1 MANILRYQFKMIAL
15 TIAPMPTESALAPA
29 GSDYDPTT
37 AETFD
42 SVHED
47 FARLRAHCPV
57 AYSNAF
63 DGFWAVTRY
72 QDTVNILLD
81 PDTYITSVRNVV
93 PGSAATG
100 RRPPLHL
107 NPPEHTPYRRAIDR
121 ALSPSRIAAIEPAT
135 RRIARDLAKE
145 LVARGEADLVEHFSS
160 PLPAFVFGEWMGLSE
175 RQTRILWDTAR
186 AYVKA
191 WESFDKQN
199 VAAVGAELM
208 KMAVEVI
215 AQRRANPRD
224 PTVDPT
230 SSLLAARDASGNPF
244 PDELLAGC
252 VRQVL
257 VVGLVAPPIF
267 LGSIA
272 VHLARDRNLQ
282 QQLRNDLSLI
292 PDALEEFLRLYTPYR
307 GFARTA
313 RHEVTIGGRTIKPA
327 EPIALVYASANRDE
341 SIFPLPNEFILCRPN
356 ISQHLAFG
364 RGPHMCAGTGLARQQ
379 LRIALEEILKNT
391 SHFEL
396 SGEIRVS
403 GMPEVGPICV
413 PLRLTAP

>member
-1 MANILRYQFKMIAL
+1 MNINSGMSSTDA
-15 TIAPMPTESALAPA
+15 
-29 GSDYDPTT
+29 DYDPTLP
-37 AETFD
+37 ETFD

-57 AYSNAF
+57 AHSNAF
-63 DGFWAVTRY
+63 DGFWAITRY
-72 QDTVNILLD
+72 QDIVDILFD

-121 ALSPSRIAAIEPAT
+121 ALSPSRVAAIEPAT
-135 RRIARDLAKE
+135 RRIARDLAKA
-145 LVARGEADLVEHFSS
+145 LVARGEADFVEHFSS
-160 PLPAFVFGEWMGLSE
+160 PLPAFVFGEWMGLEE
-175 RQTRILWDTAR
+175 RQTMILWDTAR

-191 WESFDKQN
+191 WEAFDKQT
-199 VAAVGAELM
+199 VAAAGAKLM
-208 KMAVEVI
+208 AMAVEVI
-215 AQRRANPRD
+215 AQRRAAPLD

-230 SSLLAARDASGNPF
+230 SSLLAARDPEGNPF
-244 PDELLAGC
+244 PNEMLAGC

-272 VHLARDRNLQ
+272 VHLARDLKLQ
-282 QQLRNDLSLI
+282 QQLRSDPSLI

-313 RHEVTIGGRTIKPA
+313 RHEVTIRGRSIRPA

-341 SIFPLPNEFILCRPN
+341 SVFPRPNEFLLRRSN

-364 RGPHMCAGTGLARQQ
+364 RGPHMCAGTALARQQ
-379 LRIALEEILKNT
+379 LRIALEEILGN
-391 SHFEL
+391 SSIFQL
-396 SGEIRVS
+396 CGAIRMS
-403 GMPEVGPICV
+403 GMPEVGPIFV
-413 PLRLTAP
+413 PLRLSAP

>member
-1 MANILRYQFKMIAL
+1 MNINSGMSSTDA
-15 TIAPMPTESALAPA
+15 
-29 GSDYDPTT
+29 DYDPTLP
-37 AETFD
+37 ETFD

-57 AYSNAF
+57 AHSNAF
-63 DGFWAVTRY
+63 DGFWAITRY
-72 QDTVNILLD
+72 QDIVDILFD

-121 ALSPSRIAAIEPAT
+121 ALSPSRVAAIEPAT
-135 RRIARDLAKE
+135 RRIARDLAKA
-145 LVARGEADLVEHFSS
+145 LVARGEADFVEHFSS
-160 PLPAFVFGEWMGLSE
+160 PLPAFVFGEWMGLEE
-175 RQTRILWDTAR
+175 RQTMILWDTAR

-191 WESFDKQN
+191 WEAFDKQT
-199 VAAVGAELM
+199 VAAAGAKLM
-208 KMAVEVI
+208 AMAVEVI
-215 AQRRANPRD
+215 AQRRAAPLD

-230 SSLLAARDASGNPF
+230 SSLLAARDPEGNPF

-272 VHLARDRNLQ
+272 VHLARDLKLQ
-282 QQLRNDLSLI
+282 QQLRSDPSLI

-313 RHEVTIGGRTIKPA
+313 RHEVTIRGRSIRPTEA
-327 EPIALVYASANRDE
+327 IALVYASANRDE
-341 SIFPLPNEFILCRPN
+341 SVFPQPNEFVLRRSN

-364 RGPHMCAGTGLARQQ
+364 RGPHMCAGTALARQQ
-379 LRIALEEILKNT
+379 LRIALEEILSN
-391 SHFEL
+391 SSIFQL
-396 SGEIRVS
+396 CGEIRVS

-413 PLRLTAP
+413 PLRLNSP